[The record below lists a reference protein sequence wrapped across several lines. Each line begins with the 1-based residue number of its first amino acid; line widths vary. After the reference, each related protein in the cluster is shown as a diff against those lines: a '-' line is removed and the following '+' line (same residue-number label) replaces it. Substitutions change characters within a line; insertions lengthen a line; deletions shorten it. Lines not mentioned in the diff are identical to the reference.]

1 MAENSLVLEKERL
14 AQELSIGY
22 KYFGNLHKTEE
33 LYKKAKGEYS
43 QKKIEIN
50 KRSCYPKYNS
60 MADVIKNGKVVDIT
74 KLKALSV
81 GKSIQIEQKKRE
93 EKSIEEKIEQIE
105 HDIKKEKAKCVRQTI
120 KVWIAVLIWVAILVF
135 SIVFF
140 TNVEFSQAVLKNLTG
155 VVKVLA
161 VIGVIV
167 AFLADI
173 VAIFFYWL
181 KMVKFLTF
189 LN

>member
-22 KYFGNLHKTEE
+22 KYFGNLRKTEE

-81 GKSIQIEQKKRE
+81 GKSIQIEQKKRR
-93 EKSIEEKIEQIE
+93 
-105 HDIKKEKAKCVRQTI
+105 KKYRGKK
-120 KVWIAVLIWVAILVF
+120 
-135 SIVFF
+135 
-140 TNVEFSQAVLKNLTG
+140 
-155 VVKVLA
+155 
-161 VIGVIV
+161 
-167 AFLADI
+167 
-173 VAIFFYWL
+173 
-181 KMVKFLTF
+181 
-189 LN
+189 LNR